1 MPKRLSKIVQP
12 EHPGALTACLIE
24 RVMNEQEI
32 RRLFMAWLDK
42 VWAGG
47 ATEGCMGLNPLTVSQ
62 PSWLDTDTDK
72 RLLNRTAVT
81 ITKCAKL
88 QGATY
93 QMKEAIDAIHAAFQ
107 RCDGTDP
114 YDGLPLAS
122 RLLAGSRSP
131 TVSEVRSTTT
141 TATFEILSLQTKEAK
156 GERNAEEFIAHCRA
170 VVAHADTTSTT
181 TR

>member
-1 MPKRLSKIVQP
+1 MHGTQSLDGLSTQLQLALHRTRHLHRLI
-12 EHPGALTACLIE
+12 
-24 RVMNEQEI
+24 
-32 RRLFMAWLDK
+32 
-42 VWAGG
+42 
-47 ATEGCMGLNPLTVSQ
+47 
-62 PSWLDTDTDK
+62 
-72 RLLNRTAVT
+72 NRTAVT
-81 ITKCAKL
+81 ITKRAKK

-93 QMKEAIDAIHAAFQ
+93 QVKEAIDAIHTAFP
-107 RCDGTDP
+107 RCDVTDP
-114 YDGLPLAS
+114 YDGLPMAS

-131 TVSEVRSTTT
+131 TVSEVSSTT

>member
-1 MPKRLSKIVQP
+1 
-12 EHPGALTACLIE
+12 
-24 RVMNEQEI
+24 
-32 RRLFMAWLDK
+32 
-42 VWAGG
+42 
-47 ATEGCMGLNPLTVSQ
+47 MGRNPLTVSP
-62 PSWLDTDTDK
+62 PSWLYIDTYK

-81 ITKCAKL
+81 ITKRAKK

-93 QMKEAIDAIHAAFQ
+93 QVKEAIDAIHAAFQ
-107 RCDGTDP
+107 RCNGTDP

-131 TVSEVRSTTT
+131 TVSEESSTT

-181 TR
+181 T

>member
-1 MPKRLSKIVQP
+1 
-12 EHPGALTACLIE
+12 
-24 RVMNEQEI
+24 
-32 RRLFMAWLDK
+32 
-42 VWAGG
+42 
-47 ATEGCMGLNPLTVSQ
+47 MGRNPLTVSP
-62 PSWLDTDTDK
+62 PSWLDIDTYK
-72 RLLNRTAVT
+72 QLLNRTAVT
-81 ITKCAKL
+81 ITKHAKK

-93 QMKEAIDAIHAAFQ
+93 QVKEAIDAIKQSFSVAMAG
-107 RCDGTDP
+107 RDP

-131 TVSEVRSTTT
+131 TVSEVSSTT

-156 GERNAEEFIAHCRA
+156 GERNAEDLGVHRPCRA